1 MLDFDALTNAILEG
15 AMAGLGRG
23 AKIVE
28 ARAKARA
35 PVRNIFGNVYSFRP
49 KSATEFASDLRHVST
64 KTIEEMAGGDIGHF
78 GTRWRGPRD
87 LTKQG
92 LAQWRE
98 RSEEAAQEHLA
109 RYEAGDDTPLTR
121 RGAHEVRTMRA
132 RFHSVR
138 EGGEV
143 TVGGRLRG
151 EIHSTRVV
159 RTGGGQAEVMVI
171 SPTPYAKYMEFGTR
185 HNRAHPFLRPALEES
200 RGDVVAQVASAV
212 AEASKKGLGGVQL
225 EISVR
230 L

>member
-1 MLDFDALTNAILEG
+1 MLDFDGMTRAILEG

-23 AKIVE
+23 AKLVE
-28 ARAKARA
+28 TRAKARA
-35 PVRNIFGNVYSFRP
+35 PVRNIFGNAYTFRP
-49 KSATEFASDLRHVST
+49 KSASEFTSDLRHLPT
-64 KTIEEMAGGDIGHF
+64 KTIEDMMGGDIGHF
-78 GTRWRGPRD
+78 GTRWRGPRN

-92 LAQWRE
+92 LAQWKE
-98 RSEEAAQEHLA
+98 RTEEAAQDHLA

-121 RGAHEVRTMRA
+121 QGAYEVRTMRA

-151 EIHSTRVV
+151 EIFATRVT
-159 RTGGGQAEVMVI
+159 RTGNGLAEVMVI

-185 HNRAHPFLRPALEES
+185 HNRAHPYLRPALEES
-200 RGDVVAQVASAV
+200 RGDVVAQIASAV
-212 AEASKKGLGGVQL
+212 AEASKKGLGSVQL
-225 EISVR
+225 EIAVR